1 MLEAKLACDSGCT
14 WVCPP
19 SACLSKTELGWA
31 TLATFWWQVAQW
43 ALEIP
48 VWYPAIAPGRQWEAT
63 GRPEITDL
71 SANQGIIHGIR
82 GQWWFMS
89 ALTTVYLLRGWT
101 RKKLCSVYKIKTYI
115 LFFPSSGST
124 AWLVT
129 VMLVKYVGIAS
140 RKPEVLRRRP
150 HCAS

>member
-48 VWYPAIAPGRQWEAT
+48 VQYPAVAPGNWEARDNRFECKP
-63 GRPEITDL
+63 GHHPWHKGPVMIYVCRNYSLLITWL
-71 SANQGIIHGIR
+71 NQKE
-82 GQWWFMS
+82 
-89 ALTTVYLLRGWT
+89 TLLC
-101 RKKLCSVYKIKTYI
+101 LQNQNIYI
-115 LFFPSSGST
+115 FFPSSGST

-140 RKPEVLRRRP
+140 RKPEVLHRRP
-150 HCAS
+150 HCVS